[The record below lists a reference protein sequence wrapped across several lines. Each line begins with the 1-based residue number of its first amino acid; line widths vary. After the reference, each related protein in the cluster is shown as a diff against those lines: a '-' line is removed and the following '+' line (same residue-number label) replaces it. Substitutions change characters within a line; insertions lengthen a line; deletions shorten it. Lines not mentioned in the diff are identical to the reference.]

1 MALEKYNDFIYFI
14 EGLIDDNVLSYS
26 VFNLRFFIKLL
37 KIFNKQ
43 KSQIESKHALYLFV
57 LKILILNQV
66 LEE

>member
-14 EGLIDDNVLSYS
+14 EGLIDDNVISYS

-43 KSQIESKHALYLFV
+43 KSQIESKYALYLFV